1 MPLHLIKLCVGAD
14 SIGDLEEWIGERLA
28 EMRRAGEPPEQRH
41 TTRMQPKRVEE
52 LLDGGSLYWVIRG
65 QLSARQALLGIR
77 PFKDADGI
85 GRCHLVLEPAVVPVQ
100 PRPCRPFQG
109 WRYLAMSRRRPI
121 SAAWAAPSPRCRSRC
136 GGSSANWVS
145 YRRAGRGLGTRP
157 VREVWPV
164 GPLVIAGRLSTGD
177 PDFEAFANWR
187 LTGRRER
194 AYKTPID
201 GGAAGTEAA
210 GAAVFC
216 FL

>member
-65 QLSARQALLGIR
+65 QLSARQTLLGIR

-109 WRYLAMSRRRPI
+109 WRYLAHE
-121 SAAWAAPSPRCRSRC
+121 SAPADLGSMGRSLAALP
-136 GGSSANWVS
+136 
-145 YRRAGRGLGTRP
+145 
-157 VREVWPV
+157 E
-164 GPLVIAGRLSTGD
+164 PL
-177 PDFEAFANWR
+177 
-187 LTGRRER
+187 RRELSEL
-194 AYKTPID
+194 
-201 GGAAGTEAA
+201 G
-210 GAAVFC
+210 
-216 FL
+216 LL